1 MLFDFI
7 NLKSGSGAMYLRL
20 YEQITAAVQSGA
32 IKKGERLPSIREAA
46 AQTGVSRTTVE
57 SAYIKLCIEG
67 IAESSPQ
74 RGYFICGS
82 AKPAQKPAE
91 EKRRE
96 PPVLYDFSGRKIDS
110 AAADISFW
118 KKTVREV
125 LRDTDE
131 LLSYGDPQG
140 EYSLRTALA
149 AYAYKARGV
158 RTSPENIIIGAG
170 MGPLLN
176 ILCGLIGK
184 ENAVVMENGGFEQA
198 RLIFSDYGI
207 PAAAVESD
215 RNGARTEALRKS
227 GANILMLLPSA
238 LSKFSVTGLSARRGA
253 FIKWVGEEEKR
264 LIVEDDY
271 NGELRY
277 TARSVTA
284 FQGKCPESTVYIG
297 SFSKLLLPSVRIA
310 YMVLPD
316 RLAGEFS
323 ARRGVYNQTCGKT
336 EQIALKNY
344 IETGELEKHLRR
356 LRKLYY
362 AKSRYLCRAVKEILP
377 FAEITLFESS
387 ITAELDFKSSAE
399 SAEICTAAAR
409 KGIKLLPAREK
420 GRVRLCFAGISEND
434 IPPALEELKRVLQGG
449 IKNN

>member
-1 MLFDFI
+1 MLLDFI

-20 YEQITAAVQSGA
+20 YSQINAAVQNGSV
-32 IKKGERLPSIREAA
+32 KKGERLPSIREAA
-46 AQTGVSRTTVE
+46 AQLGISRTTVE
-57 SAYIKLCIEG
+57 NAYIRLCIEG

-74 RGYFICGS
+74 RGYFICGTARQTKKS
-82 AKPAQKPAE
+82 AELPKSE
-91 EKRRE
+91 NNF
-96 PPVLYDFSGRKIDS
+96 LYDFSGRSIDS

-125 LRDTDE
+125 LRNTGE

-140 EYSLRTALA
+140 EEGLRSALA
-149 AYAYKARGV
+149 SYSYKARGV
-158 RTSPENIIIGAG
+158 RTNPENIVIGAG
-170 MGPLLN
+170 VGPLLN

-184 ENAVVMENGGFEQA
+184 ENTVGLENGGFEQA

-207 PAAAVESD
+207 EALTLPSD
-215 RNGARTEALRKS
+215 KNGAKTEALKKS
-227 GANILMLLPSA
+227 GVNILMLLPSA
-238 LSKFSVTGLSARRGA
+238 LSKISVTGLASRRSG
-253 FIKWVGEEEKR
+253 FVKWAQEQESR
-264 LIVEDDY
+264 LIIEDDY

-316 RLAGEFS
+316 RLVPRFS
-323 ARRGVYNQTCGKT
+323 ERRGIYNQTCGKT

-362 AKSRYLCRAVKEILP
+362 AKSQYLCRSIKEIIP
-377 FAEITLFESS
+377 FAEITLYESS
-387 ITAELDFKSSAE
+387 ITAEIDIKTDAE
-399 SAEICTAAAR
+399 SGDICAAAAV
-409 KGIKLLPAREK
+409 KGIKLIPAGKR
-420 GRVRLCFAGISEND
+420 GSVRLCFAGISDRD
-434 IPPALEELKRVLQGG
+434 IIPALQKLKKVFSDF
-449 IKNN
+449 

>member
-1 MLFDFI
+1 MAKVR
-7 NLKSGSGAMYLRL
+7 NLCR
-20 YEQITAAVQSGA
+20 
-32 IKKGERLPSIREAA
+32 
-46 AQTGVSRTTVE
+46 
-57 SAYIKLCIEG
+57 
-67 IAESSPQ
+67 
-74 RGYFICGS
+74 
-82 AKPAQKPAE
+82 E
-91 EKRRE
+91 EKRE
-96 PPVLYDFSGRKIDS
+96 LKVLAQDFELYDRNDVKEIIATCGSYYEGH
-110 AAADISFW
+110 
-118 KKTVREV
+118 KKLMEIYNLV
-125 LRDTDE
+125 LRNTDE

-140 EYSLRTALA
+140 EYGLRAALA

-158 RTSPENIIIGAG
+158 RTSPENIVIGAG

-184 ENAVVMENGGFEQA
+184 NRAVAVENGGFEQA

-207 PAAAVESD
+207 FSEPIVSD

-227 GANILMLLPSA
+227 GANTLMLLPSA
-238 LSKFSVTGLSARRGA
+238 LSRFSVTGLSARRGE
-253 FIKWVGEEEKR
+253 FIKWVGEDSER
-264 LIVEDDY
+264 LIIEDDY

-362 AKSRYLCRAVKEILP
+362 AKSRYLCRATQEIMP

-387 ITAELDFKSSAE
+387 ITAELDFKTDTE
-399 SAEICTAAAR
+399 STNICSAAAQN
-409 KGIKLLPAREK
+409 GIKLLPAREK
-420 GRVRLCFAGISEND
+420 GRVRLCFAGIAEND
-434 IPPALEELKRVLQGG
+434 IRPALELLKEVLKKGV
-449 IKNN
+449 